1 MLSFVP
7 LVPPANPET
16 VSRRESILPQFYPT
30 SFRTVILTRV
40 RCVLDRVKSYKHS
53 SARQIQKSNASGKAL
68 KLKSIR
74 KIGTTS

>member
-30 SFRTVILTRV
+30 SFELLFLLVCDVYSTALNLTNILSQTNTKKQR
-40 RCVLDRVKSYKHS
+40 LWE
-53 SARQIQKSNASGKAL
+53 AL
-68 KLKSIR
+68 
-74 KIGTTS
+74 T